1 MQLTRM
7 ISGAVAVAAVWA
19 APVYA
24 QNAKDWPWKPIE
36 LVCTTSPG
44 SSLSVWCQLFAE
56 ELPKIV
62 GQPVKLTFMSGGAQ
76 HEPVLYVDSQP
87 ADGHTF
93 MHVSASFYGYWHLP
107 HYERT
112 YEDHFQ
118 MLTRVETHVNGI
130 AIRCDNPYGIKS
142 WQDYVEYAKAHPGE
156 LAQGS
161 NKVGSNHHRH
171 QTALF
176 AAAGMDVRFVP
187 YDGDGDTAKDVVGGH
202 IPVGMGSPRTW
213 RPHIEAGVVCPLLI
227 MNEERLTSDPLWADV
242 PGVREVGLNY
252 DIVHQWQGH
261 MVKKGTPPEIM
272 DKLADALEAVT
283 QTEAYKQYLAAGTH
297 IIPNFSKDR
306 EALHEDMLRH
316 LGPTKEFMVEHKLI
330 PAS

>member
-1 MQLTRM
+1 MNART
-7 ISGAVAVAAVWA
+7 ISGALAVAALAVT
-19 APVYA
+19 PVYA
-24 QNAKDWPWKPIE
+24 QNAEDWPWKPLE

-44 SSLSVWCQLFAE
+44 SSLAVWCQLFAE
-56 ELPKIV
+56 ELPEIV

-87 ADGHTF
+87 ADGHVF
-93 MHVSASFYGYWHLP
+93 PHVSASFYGYWHLP

-130 AIRCDNPYGIKS
+130 AMRCDNPYGIKT
-142 WQDYVEYAKAHPGE
+142 WQDYVDYAKAHPGE

-176 AAAGMDVRFVP
+176 ANAGMDVRFVP
-187 YDGDGDTAKDVVGGH
+187 YDGDGDAVKDVVGGH
-202 IPVGMGSPRTW
+202 IPAAMGSPRTW
-213 RPHIEAGVVCPLLI
+213 RPHIQAGTVCPLLI
-227 MNEERLTSDPLWADV
+227 MNEHSLTQDPDWKDV
-242 PGVREVGLNY
+242 PGVRDVGLDYN
-252 DIVHQWQGH
+252 IVHQWQGH

-283 QTEAYKQYLAAGTH
+283 QTEAYQEYLASGSH
-297 IIPNFSKDR
+297 IIPTFVKDR
-306 EALHEDMLRH
+306 EWLHADMVDKLE
-316 LGPTKEFMVEHKLI
+316 PTRQFMVEHKLI
-330 PAS
+330 PDS